1 MRTNSPLALF
11 LSAVLQIAPWCQSV
25 GMTAAQN
32 GSQVA
37 IAILRWVV
45 GGTAVSGVFHAVSGA
60 SITLTNP
67 AGGSVRTTN
76 GVDTAF
82 RVSMTYTEGTKV
94 STPALYVAA
103 NLPPG
108 LNQPSK
114 SGTIWRI
121 TGRPTQTGV
130 FSNVRLTGYE
140 NSNKTGHN
148 ATVVLTL
155 TVVDEAPAITGQPV
169 DLTVTA
175 GQPATLS
182 VTATGGSLTY
192 QWLKGDLEV
201 PGATG
206 ASLVLSSARESDSGA
221 YRVRIAN
228 SGGSLLSSTATL
240 TVIPGSVAPRF
251 TTIPTG
257 TVLHA
262 GEPVHL
268 SASATGD
275 GPLLWSWTKDGV
287 PLKGNAGPSLSIAA
301 ASLSDSGTYVVSVA
315 GPGGTATAP
324 VVKVSVVSPLSV
336 HDSLSGAGILSFHLD
351 AIPGR
356 GYFVEEAS
364 PETPGTWTR
373 ITESL
378 VAIGGGDPSLE
389 VPLRIDIG
397 EPKSGGH
404 LYRITTH

>member
-11 LSAVLQIAPWCQSV
+11 LSALLQVAPWCQSV
-25 GMTAAQN
+25 GVSAAQN
-32 GSQVA
+32 GSQIA

-130 FSNVRLTGYE
+130 FSNVKLTGYE

-148 ATVVLTL
+148 ATVVMTI

-192 QWLKGDLEV
+192 QWLRGDLEV
-201 PGATG
+201 PGATS
-206 ASLVLSSARESDSGA
+206 ASLVLSSAKESDSGA

-240 TVIPGSVAPRF
+240 TVIPGGVAPQF
-251 TTIPTG
+251 TATPTN
-257 TVLHA
+257 LIIHA
-262 GEPVHL
+262 GEPVL
-268 SASATGD
+268 LAASANGD
-275 GPLLWSWTKDGV
+275 GPLVWSWTKDGV
-287 PLKGNAGPSLSIAA
+287 PVKGIAGSSLSIAA
-301 ASLSDSGTYVVSVA
+301 ASLSDSGTYGVSVA

-324 VVKVSVVSPLSV
+324 TVKVSVMPPLSV
-336 HDSLSGAGILSFHLD
+336 QDSVLGAGILSFHFD

-364 PETPGTWTR
+364 TETPGIWTR
-373 ITESL
+373 VTESL
-378 VAIGGGDPSLE
+378 IAIGGGDPNLE
-389 VPLRIDIG
+389 VSLRIDIG

-404 LYRITTH
+404 LYRISTN